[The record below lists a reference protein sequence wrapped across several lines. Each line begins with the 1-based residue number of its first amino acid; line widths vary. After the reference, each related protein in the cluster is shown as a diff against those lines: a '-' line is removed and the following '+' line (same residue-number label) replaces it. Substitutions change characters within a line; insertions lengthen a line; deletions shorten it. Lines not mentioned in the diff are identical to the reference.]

1 MANNDATE
9 EEVIAA
15 SRIAG
20 VSEFIE
26 LLPDGYRAWIGQQG
40 LRFSGGQR
48 QRLSLARAILRNP
61 SFLMLD
67 EAMNALDRGLDERV
81 RSAINDR
88 FAGRTILIITHR
100 VEAVLNADHVIHI
113 EDGMVVGQ
121 GSPEVLLADAGNL
134 LSIALVRERPPIDR
148 MKETTRVSPR
158 P

>member
-1 MANNDATE
+1 MIVD
-9 EEVIAA
+9 
-15 SRIAG
+15 
-20 VSEFIE
+20 
-26 LLPDGYRAWIGQQG
+26 W
-40 LRFSGGQR
+40 
-48 QRLSLARAILRNP
+48 
-61 SFLMLD
+61 
-67 EAMNALDRGLDERV
+67 MNEI
-81 RSAINDR
+81 RSAIDDR

-134 LSIALVRERPPIDR
+134 LSIALVSERPPIDR